1 MFNHRLQALRVVL
14 ARNPKYSLFSINDD
28 GTVINKADPT
38 KIYRSVEEV
47 VTDMDNYAD
56 KVSDFRMFGP
66 GVGRVSKK
74 VGAASIEG
82 QTKAINKFLDQG
94 TSAMERTLERF
105 GLGFMKRKKYT
116 GKLPSL

>member
-28 GTVINKADPT
+28 GTVVNKADPT
-38 KIYRSVEEV
+38 RTYRSIEEV

-66 GVGRVSKK
+66 GVGRVSQR

-82 QTKAINKFLDQG
+82 QTEAINRYLNS
-94 TSAMERTLERF
+94 SAMDQTLERF
-105 GLGFMKRKKYT
+105 GLGFMKRKKHT